1 LISNTR
7 SMSSQKLPTVQFIIL
22 LVSYYRAPLIAISTT
37 TTRFILII
45 VFLVITFTYL
55 KIRISCGAATKCC
68 NKLTL
73 QLNGFM
79 HQISF
84 IDRIKKKTL
93 KYMPLFFKK
102 NLSFNATCV
111 SHHRF
116 TKRRDSTVFSNLF
129 FLSEP
134 IFKMAEI

>member
-1 LISNTR
+1 
-7 SMSSQKLPTVQFIIL
+7 MSSQKLPTVQFIIL

-93 KYMPLFFKK
+93 KYMPLFFSKK
-102 NLSFNATCV
+102 IFPLMPHAFLIIGLLKEGILLSSV
-111 SHHRF
+111 I
-116 TKRRDSTVFSNLF
+116 F
-129 FLSEP
+129 FFYRNQYSKWLKYSC
-134 IFKMAEI
+134 